1 MQARSNG
8 RFITDPFL
16 SFSELQD
23 FGETNEIM
31 NGTPISCPEE
41 RLPHYRIFKF
51 KSESGMSFSIRI
63 DGGIHHGLRPKKRIY
78 FEQDEIL
85 NSKTELLKVVDYELI
100 YTLSLNATHLG
111 T

>member
-1 MQARSNG
+1 
-8 RFITDPFL
+8 
-16 SFSELQD
+16 
-23 FGETNEIM
+23 
-31 NGTPISCPEE
+31 
-41 RLPHYRIFKF
+41 
-51 KSESGMSFSIRI
+51 MSFSIRI